1 MTVVVS
7 GSIRIDPAKIDELVY
22 AATDFQERCRY
33 EKGCVDYTLSWDVS
47 GNGVLRLYEEW
58 DSAEASS
65 VHGTQPHV
73 ELWASRVAAAA
84 LEAPHFA
91 RHDF

>member
-7 GSIRIDPAKIDELVY
+7 GSIRINPDKIDELVY
-22 AATDFQERCRY
+22 AATEFQEKCRS

-47 GNGVLRLYEEW
+47 GKGVLRLYEEW

-73 ELWASRVAAAA
+73 ALWASLVAAAA
-84 LEAPHFA
+84 LEPPRFA